1 MNPRQRQMI
10 KEAYQAGYQEA
21 LDEGFG
27 KLLAKAGKFL
37 KKLFKRGDG
46 VVDDVTPT
54 TPAEVLNKIDDLSK
68 QLDDLDYKIP
78 DIPELMKDKYGV
90 GGTINVD
97 KVDDMLS
104 KDITLDRLL
113 GDLKRRKRMDDF
125 ADELGLDP
133 NDLDIDGA
141 MDDFDGF
148 DPDFPG

>member
-1 MNPRQRQMI
+1 MKPEQRQMI
-10 KEAYQAGYQEA
+10 KEAYQEGYYQA
-21 LDEGFG
+21 LDEGFFSLLKNLFRGG
-27 KLLAKAGKFL
+27 KAAT
-37 KKLFKRGDG
+37 R
-46 VVDDVTPT
+46 VTPT
-54 TPAEVLNKIDDLSK
+54 TGVGDILNRIDDLSK
-68 QLDDLDYKIP
+68 QLDRVDDLDYKIP

-90 GGTINVD
+90 GGTIDVG

-104 KDITLDRLL
+104 KDITLDRLI

>member
-1 MNPRQRQMI
+1 MKPEQRQMI
-10 KEAYQAGYQEA
+10 KEAYQEGYYQA
-21 LDEGFG
+21 LDEGFFSLLKNLIRGG
-27 KLLAKAGKFL
+27 KAAT
-37 KKLFKRGDG
+37 R
-46 VVDDVTPT
+46 VTPT
-54 TPAEVLNKIDDLSK
+54 TGIGDILNRIDDLSK
-68 QLDDLDYKIP
+68 QLDRVDDLDYKIP

>member
-1 MNPRQRQMI
+1 MKPEQRQMI
-10 KEAYQAGYQEA
+10 KEAYQEGYYQA
-21 LDEGFG
+21 LDEGFFSLLKNLFRGG
-27 KLLAKAGKFL
+27 KAAT
-37 KKLFKRGDG
+37 R
-46 VVDDVTPT
+46 VTPT
-54 TPAEVLNKIDDLSK
+54 TGIGDILNRIDDLSK
-68 QLDDLDYKIP
+68 QLDRVDDLDYKIP

-141 MDDFDGF
+141 MDDFDGI

>member
-1 MNPRQRQMI
+1 MKPEQRQLI
-10 KEAYQAGYQEA
+10 KEAYQEGYYQA
-21 LDEGFG
+21 LDEGFFSLLKSLFRGG
-27 KLLAKAGKFL
+27 KTAT
-37 KKLFKRGDG
+37 R
-46 VVDDVTPT
+46 VTPT
-54 TPAEVLNKIDDLSK
+54 TGVGDILNRIDVLSK
-68 QLDDLDYKIP
+68 QLDRVDDLDYKIP

-104 KDITLDRLL
+104 KDITLDRLI

>member
-97 KVDDMLS
+97 KGDDMLS